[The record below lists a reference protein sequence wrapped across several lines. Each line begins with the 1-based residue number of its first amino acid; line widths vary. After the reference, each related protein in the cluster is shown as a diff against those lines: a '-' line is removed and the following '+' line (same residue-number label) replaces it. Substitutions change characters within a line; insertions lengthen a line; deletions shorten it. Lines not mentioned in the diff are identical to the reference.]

1 MKEVTDLAQYS
12 QPKSILWEIAR
23 EGAREMI
30 QRALIYE
37 QEEFLRQHEDLL
49 TEAGKQRLV
58 KNGYQRQ
65 RTVQLPG
72 GCIEI
77 KAPRIRDRGQGKK
90 IEFHSKILPKY
101 LRRSTDLDEFIP
113 FLYLKG
119 ISTNDFSEVLSNLLG
134 QQITISPAS
143 IVRLK
148 SSWISELE
156 EWQKRDLSGKK
167 YIYIWVDGVYFN
179 SRMDGDKTC
188 VLVAIGAT
196 DTGKKELLAI
206 QAGFRES
213 EISWKELLKDLKRRG
228 LDSAPKLAIGDGALG
243 FWKALKQE
251 WPETLHQRCWVHKT
265 ANVLDKLPKSVQ
277 PSAKEKIHDIYLAD
291 TKENALKAF
300 NDFVEIYG
308 DKYPRATDCLI
319 QSKSETLAFYDF
331 PAEQWTHI
339 RSTNPIESTFA
350 TVKLRTYKTKGCGT
364 QKETLAMAFK
374 LILSAEKSWRR
385 LRGYNKIPLVLAGQK
400 FKNGELVEAA

>member
-1 MKEVTDLAQYS
+1 MKEVTDSAQHS
-12 QPKSILWEIAR
+12 QPKSILWELAR
-23 EGAREMI
+23 AGAQELI
-30 QRALIYE
+30 QMALIFE

-65 RTVQLPG
+65 RTVHFPG
-72 GCIEI
+72 GGIDI
-77 KAPRIRDRGQGKK
+77 KAPRIRDRGQGEK

-148 SSWISELE
+148 SSWLSELD
-156 EWQKRDLSGKK
+156 EWQKRDLSGKE

-188 VLVAIGAT
+188 VFVAIRAT
-196 DTGKKELLAI
+196 NTGKKELLAI

-228 LDSAPKLAIGDGALG
+228 LDSSPKLAIGDGALG

-277 PSAKEKIHDIYLAD
+277 SSARQKIHDIYLAE

-308 DKYPRATDCLI
+308 DKYPKATDCLI

-331 PAEQWTHI
+331 PAEQSHSDQLLATHSI
-339 RSTNPIESTFA
+339 DQPD
-350 TVKLRTYKTKGCGT
+350 
-364 QKETLAMAFK
+364 
-374 LILSAEKSWRR
+374 
-385 LRGYNKIPLVLAGQK
+385 
-400 FKNGELVEAA
+400 